1 MGLKR
6 RQRVEPEFSLA
17 AMIDV
22 IFLLLMFFMLTSN
35 FVTPNALNLQ
45 LPSSTSKSMA
55 SPSLSVSVKAD
66 GTFYIDRLGVDKTK
80 LEAALR
86 SRIKADNKDPKA
98 TTITVAADKAATVE
112 SVVFILDIANRLKVK
127 TILATNPDQ
136 GGNQNQGQG
145 GGHKIQLSAQ
155 PPCPFFS
162 QKKHPDDCPH
172 PAGIQP
178 FFYPGSHQGNSAIC

>member
-6 RQRVEPEFSLA
+6 RIRVKPEFSLA

-55 SPSLSVSVKAD
+55 SPALSVSVKAD
-66 GTFYIDRLGVDKTK
+66 GTFYIDTKNIDKAR

-86 SRIKADNKDPKA
+86 SRITASGKAPGE
-98 TTITVAADKAATVE
+98 TTITVAADKVATVE
-112 SVVFILDIANRLKVK
+112 DVVFILDIANRLKVK
-127 TILATNPDQ
+127 TILATNPNP
-136 GGNQNQGQG
+136 GG
-145 GGHKIQLSAQ
+145 K
-155 PPCPFFS
+155 
-162 QKKHPDDCPH
+162 
-172 PAGIQP
+172 
-178 FFYPGSHQGNSAIC
+178 

>member
-55 SPSLSVSVKAD
+55 SPSLAVSVKAD

-86 SRIKADNKDPKA
+86 SRIKTENKDPKS

-112 SVVFILDIANRLKVK
+112 DVVFILDIANRLKVK
-127 TILATNPDQ
+127 TILATNPE
-136 GGNQNQGQG
+136 QG
-145 GGHKIQLSAQ
+145 GG
-155 PPCPFFS
+155 
-162 QKKHPDDCPH
+162 
-172 PAGIQP
+172 
-178 FFYPGSHQGNSAIC
+178 N

>member
-55 SPSLSVSVKAD
+55 SADLAVSVNAEGK
-66 GTFYIDRLGVDKTK
+66 FFIDRTPVAVSNLESSLKAKIRANNLDAKT
-80 LEAALR
+80 
-86 SRIKADNKDPKA
+86 

-112 SVVFILDIANRLKVK
+112 NMVIILEVANRLHLK
-127 TILATNPDQ
+127 TILATDPNMAP
-136 GGNQNQGQG
+136 
-145 GGHKIQLSAQ
+145 
-155 PPCPFFS
+155 
-162 QKKHPDDCPH
+162 KK
-172 PAGIQP
+172 
-178 FFYPGSHQGNSAIC
+178 

>member
-45 LPSSTSKSMA
+45 LPSSSSKSMA

-66 GTFYIDRLGVDKTK
+66 GTFYIDRQNIDKTK

-86 SRIKADNKDPKA
+86 SRIKAESNKDPK
-98 TTITVAADKAATVE
+98 TLTMTVAADKSATVE
-112 SVVFILDIANRLKVK
+112 DVVFILDIANRLKVK
-127 TILATNPDQ
+127 TILATNPAEQ
-136 GGNQNQGQG
+136 
-145 GGHKIQLSAQ
+145 
-155 PPCPFFS
+155 
-162 QKKHPDDCPH
+162 
-172 PAGIQP
+172 
-178 FFYPGSHQGNSAIC
+178 

>member
-6 RQRVEPEFSLA
+6 RIRVKPEFSLA

-55 SPSLSVSVKAD
+55 SPALSVSVKSD
-66 GTFYIDRLGVDKTK
+66 GTFYIDTKNVDKTR

-86 SRIKADNKDPKA
+86 SRIAGKDPA
-98 TTITVAADKAATVE
+98 STTITVAADKAATVE
-112 SVVFILDIANRLKVK
+112 DVVFILDIANRLKVK
-127 TILATNPDQ
+127 TILATSPDQ
-136 GGNQNQGQG
+136 
-145 GGHKIQLSAQ
+145 K
-155 PPCPFFS
+155 
-162 QKKHPDDCPH
+162 
-172 PAGIQP
+172 
-178 FFYPGSHQGNSAIC
+178 